1 MSVNEQFI
9 RGVGVLGDDGIKKLN
24 NSKVI
29 VFGVG
34 GVGGFCAEALCR
46 AGVGRIDIVD
56 GDVVSISNLNRQ
68 IIALHST
75 IGKPKV
81 DVLRNRLLDI
91 NPDCNVVEHKLFYL
105 PENADEI
112 DLSQYDYIVDAVDTV
127 SAKLE
132 IIVRAKVLDIPII
145 SAMGAGTKLDPTRF
159 EVSDIYKTTVCPLSR
174 IIRRELKS
182 RGIKSLKVVYSTE
195 EPRQNMGIDSESGK
209 PIPSSLSFVPSV
221 MGLIMAGEIISDI
234 TGVK

>member
-1 MSVNEQFI
+1 MPVNEQFI
-9 RGVGVLGDDGIKKLN
+9 RGVGVLGEDGIEKLHA
-24 NSKVI
+24 SRVI

-46 AGVGRIDIVD
+46 IGVGHIDLVD
-56 GDVVSISNLNRQ
+56 GDTVSVSNLNRQ

-75 IGKPKV
+75 IGKAKV
-81 DVLRNRLLDI
+81 DVLKDRLYDI
-91 NPDCNVVEHKLFYL
+91 NPECEVNAKKLFYL

-132 IIVRAKVLDIPII
+132 IICRADAKNIPII
-145 SAMGAGTKLDPTRF
+145 SAMGAGNKLDPTRF
-159 EVSDIYKTTVCPLSR
+159 EVADIYKTSVCPLSR
-174 IIRRELKS
+174 IIRRELKA
-182 RGIKSLKVVYSTE
+182 RGVKKLKVVYSKE
-195 EPRQNMGIDSESGK
+195 EPRAHLGIDKDSGK

-221 MGLIMAGEIISDI
+221 MGLIMAGEIVRDI
-234 TGVK
+234 TGVR

>member
-9 RGVGVLGDDGIKKLN
+9 RGVGVLGEDGIEKLHN
-24 NSKVI
+24 ARVI

-46 AGVGRIDIVD
+46 IGVGNIDLVD
-56 GDVVSISNLNRQ
+56 GDIVSVSNLNRQ

-75 IGKPKV
+75 LGKPKV
-81 DVLRNRLLDI
+81 DVLKERMLDI
-91 NPDCNVVEHKLFYL
+91 NPNCKVDAKKLFYL

-112 DLSQYDYIVDAVDTV
+112 DLAKYDYIVDAVDTV

-132 IIVRAKVLDIPII
+132 IICRADAQNVPII
-145 SAMGAGTKLDPTRF
+145 SAMGAGNKLDPTKF
-159 EVSDIYKTTVCPLSR
+159 EVADINKTTVCPLAR
-174 IIRRELKS
+174 IIRRELKA
-182 RGIKSLKVVYSTE
+182 RGIKKLKVVYSKE
-195 EPRQNMGIDSESGK
+195 EARQNMGIDPESKK

-221 MGLIMAGEIISDI
+221 MGLIMAGEIVKDI

>member
-1 MSVNEQFI
+1 MSVKEQFI
-9 RGVGVLGDDGIKKLN
+9 RGVGVLGEDGIRKLN
-24 NSKVI
+24 NSRVI

-46 AGVGRIDIVD
+46 AGVGQIDLVD
-56 GDVVSISNLNRQ
+56 GDVVSVSNFNRQ

-75 IGKPKV
+75 VGMPKV
-81 DVLRNRLLDI
+81 EVLRDRLMDI
-91 NPDCNVVEHKLFYL
+91 NPECKVSARKLFYL

-132 IIVRAKVLDIPII
+132 IICRAKALDIPII
-145 SAMGAGTKLDPTRF
+145 SAMGAGNKLDPTRF
-159 EVSDIYKTTVCPLSR
+159 EVSDIYKTSVCPLSR
-174 IIRRELKS
+174 IIRRELKA
-182 RGIKSLKVVYSTE
+182 RGIKSLKVVYSKE
-195 EPRQNMGIDSESGK
+195 EPRQSMGIDPESKK

-221 MGLIMAGEIISDI
+221 MGLIMAGEIVSEI

>member
-1 MSVNEQFI
+1 MPVSEQFI
-9 RGVGVLGDDGIKKLN
+9 RGVGVLGEDGIEKLHA
-24 NSKVI
+24 SRVI

-46 AGVGRIDIVD
+46 IGVGHIDLVD
-56 GDVVSISNLNRQ
+56 GDTVSVSNLNRQ

-75 IGKPKV
+75 IGKAKV
-81 DVLRNRLLDI
+81 DVLKDRLYDI
-91 NPDCNVVEHKLFYL
+91 NPECKVNAKKLFYL

-132 IIVRAKVLDIPII
+132 IICRADAKNIPII
-145 SAMGAGTKLDPTRF
+145 SAMGAGNKLDPTRF
-159 EVSDIYKTTVCPLSR
+159 EVADIYKTSVCPLSR
-174 IIRRELKS
+174 IIRRELKA
-182 RGIKSLKVVYSTE
+182 RGVKKLKVVYSKE
-195 EPRQNMGIDSESGK
+195 EPRAHLGIDKDSGK

-221 MGLIMAGEIISDI
+221 MGLIMAGEIVRDI
-234 TGVK
+234 TGVR

>member
-1 MSVNEQFI
+1 MSVKEQFI
-9 RGVGVLGDDGIKKLN
+9 RGVGVLGEDGIEKLN
-24 NSKVI
+24 NSRVI

-56 GDVVSISNLNRQ
+56 GDVVSVSNLNRQ

-75 IGKPKV
+75 IGKSKV
-81 DVLRNRLLDI
+81 DVLRERLLDI
-91 NPDCNVVEHKLFYL
+91 NPECHVEAIRLFYL

-112 DLSQYDYIVDAVDTV
+112 DLTQYDYIIDAVDTV

-132 IIVRAKVLDIPII
+132 IITRADAAGIPII
-145 SAMGAGTKLDPTRF
+145 SAMGAGNKLDPSRF

-174 IIRRELKS
+174 IIRRELKA
-182 RGIKSLKVVYSTE
+182 RGVRKLKVVYSKE
-195 EPRQNMGIDSESGK
+195 EPRQNMGIDAESKK

-221 MGLIMAGEIISDI
+221 MGLIMAGEVIKDI

>member
-1 MSVNEQFI
+1 MSVKEQFI
-9 RGVGVLGDDGIKKLN
+9 RGVGVLGEDGIRKLN
-24 NSKVI
+24 NSRVI

-46 AGVGRIDIVD
+46 AGVGQIDLVD
-56 GDVVSISNLNRQ
+56 GDVVSVSNLNRQ

-75 IGKPKV
+75 VGMPKV
-81 DVLRNRLLDI
+81 EVLRDRLMDI
-91 NPDCNVVEHKLFYL
+91 NPECKVSARKLFYL

-132 IIVRAKVLDIPII
+132 IICRAKALDIPII
-145 SAMGAGTKLDPTRF
+145 SAMGAGNKLYPTRF
-159 EVSDIYKTTVCPLSR
+159 EVSDIYKTSVCPLSR
-174 IIRRELKS
+174 IIRRELKA
-182 RGIKSLKVVYSTE
+182 RGIKSLKVVYSKE
-195 EPRQNMGIDSESGK
+195 EPRQSMGIDPESKK

-221 MGLIMAGEIISDI
+221 MGLIMAGEIVSDI